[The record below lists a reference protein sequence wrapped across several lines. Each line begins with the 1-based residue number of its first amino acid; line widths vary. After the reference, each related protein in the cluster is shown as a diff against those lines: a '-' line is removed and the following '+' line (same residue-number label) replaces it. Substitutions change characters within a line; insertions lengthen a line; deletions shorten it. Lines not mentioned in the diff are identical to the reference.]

1 MQDRPAKEARASA
14 VEPPPHALGHIEVEQ
29 VLIRLGFHLDDVS
42 FHELFDE
49 VDGDGDGHSTS
60 TMKPRPNPWPL
71 HPDPALPLALA
82 PSPDPAL
89 ALTPTTTPSLPTALE
104 LCPPGI
110 STSTSSS
117 R

>member
-1 MQDRPAKEARASA
+1 MSGVVNDNNTINRVIDECGIA
-14 VEPPPHALGHIEVEQ
+14 VQATDSSWHGGLRSWQFDIEVEQ

-71 HPDPALPLALA
+71 HPDPALPWPLHPALTR
-82 PSPDPAL
+82 PSP
-89 ALTPTTTPSLPTALE
+89 
-104 LCPPGI
+104 
-110 STSTSSS
+110 
-117 R
+117 